1 MSDSAVEYTGQ
12 NLSREELTTWL
23 KERVAEHVEM
33 SADDIRS
40 DELLAGYGLDSV
52 YAFAV
57 IADIEDRLGITLEST
72 VMWDNPTLDTLVV
85 AISAEMRT
93 RG

>member
-1 MSDSAVEYTGQ
+1 MSDSAVENTGQ
-12 NLSREELTTWL
+12 NLSREELTAWL

-72 VMWDNPTLDTLVV
+72 VMWDNPTLDALVV

-93 RG
+93 RS